1 MKELKI
7 ATSASLVAAIE
18 TLRQIVRVEQTDYTD
33 VAALVVSVDDVN
45 AGILAQ
51 LKATGF
57 EIPTFVAVAGDEH
70 LSPDYLPF
78 ISGVFAL
85 DGASKAFYMAQLEAA
100 ADAYEQALLPPFFKT
115 LKTYV
120 EMENSTFACP
130 GHQGGEFSGSIRRAA
145 SFSSF
150 TVKRF
155 FVPTCATPTS
165 NWAIC

>member
-7 ATSASLVAAIE
+7 ATSASLVATIE

-70 LSPDYLPF
+70 LSPDYLPL

-85 DGASKAFYMAQLEAA
+85 EGASKAFYMAQLEAA

-130 GHQGGEFSGSIRRAA
+130 GHQGGEFFRKHPAGRK
-145 SFSSF
+145 FLSS

-155 FVPTCATPTS
+155 FVLTCAMPTLS
-165 NWAIC
+165 WAIC